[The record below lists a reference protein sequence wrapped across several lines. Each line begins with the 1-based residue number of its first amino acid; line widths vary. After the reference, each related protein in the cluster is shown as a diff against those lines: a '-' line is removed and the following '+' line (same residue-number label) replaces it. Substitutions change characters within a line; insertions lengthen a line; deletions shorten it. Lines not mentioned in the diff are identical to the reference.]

1 MCVYILLYPVMDRSA
16 VVAPD
21 VAVRRERRN
30 DRGRGEVDLAAQ
42 RDDDDPHVHRVEGR
56 GLRGRRREAVQVGDH
71 QDVVVVDVAQT
82 AARQRHTGRFAATTV
97 VRTVSVRQG
106 GREREPERERERERE
121 SQRERARVVR

>member
-1 MCVYILLYPVMDRSA
+1 MYILGLHA
-16 VVAPD
+16 VVARRASVAPD

-56 GLRGRRREAVQVGDH
+56 GLKRGGREAIQVGDH

-82 AARQRHTGRFAATTV
+82 TARERHTGRFAASQRKEQWSVETV
-97 VRTVSVRQG
+97 VRIVSHT
-106 GREREPERERERERE
+106 ETE
-121 SQRERARVVR
+121 SQRESQ